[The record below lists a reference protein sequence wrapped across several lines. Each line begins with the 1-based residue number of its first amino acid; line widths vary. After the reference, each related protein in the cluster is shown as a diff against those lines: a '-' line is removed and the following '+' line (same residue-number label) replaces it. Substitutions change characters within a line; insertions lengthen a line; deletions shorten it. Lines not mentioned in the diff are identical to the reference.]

1 VLVCIT
7 VEEVDETG
15 DLELLG
21 LREQGEGTQVKQQI
35 HQRQQQ
41 DLAKTHFREPISVP
55 PQSS

>member
-35 HQRQQQ
+35 HQRQQTRPCKDALQ
-41 DLAKTHFREPISVP
+41 RTHFSASLP
-55 PQSS
+55 